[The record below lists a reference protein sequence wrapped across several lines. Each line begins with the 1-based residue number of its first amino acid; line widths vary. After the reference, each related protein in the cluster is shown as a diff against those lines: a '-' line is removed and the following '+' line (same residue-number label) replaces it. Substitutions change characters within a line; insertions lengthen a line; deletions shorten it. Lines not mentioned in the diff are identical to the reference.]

1 MVAIFHIIV
10 KNLLEVIYT
19 VSTENE
25 NWKAFDAARN
35 EYYDLRKDGKFTDDK
50 DWELTESILAFKD
63 YLVDEINHE
72 ILMRVF
78 DNDTPSVLAP
88 NIRIYPL
95 EYEQQYPFTAEDV
108 KVEELEEWEY

>member
-10 KNLLEVIYT
+10 KNLFEVIYT

-25 NWKAFDAARN
+25 NWKAFDTARN
-35 EYYDLRKDGKFTDDK
+35 EYYDLRKDGKLTGDK
-50 DWELTESILAFKD
+50 DWELTENILDFKD

-72 ILMRVF
+72 ILLRVF
-78 DNDTPSVLAP
+78 DNDTPSILAP

-95 EYEQQYPFTAEDV
+95 EYERQYPFTADDITV
-108 KVEELEEWEY
+108 KELEEWEY